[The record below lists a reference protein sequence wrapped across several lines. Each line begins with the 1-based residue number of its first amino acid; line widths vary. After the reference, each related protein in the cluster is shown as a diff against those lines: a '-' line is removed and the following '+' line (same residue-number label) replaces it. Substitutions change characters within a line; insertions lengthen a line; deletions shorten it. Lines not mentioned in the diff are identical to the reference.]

1 MNRRKRVLRSV
12 PPPCDVRRWLAEA
25 IREAALLRS
34 LLRVADRKAAL
45 RRPAGAPRKEALA

>member
-1 MNRRKRVLRSV
+1 MSRRARVLRSV

-45 RRPAGAPRKEALA
+45 RRPARTPRQEARA